1 MRLLRCWLLLLLRP
15 TVTFSKCANAC
26 SGHGTCGANDKCTCY
41 AGFTLNDCS
50 GRACL
55 AKTAWIDKA
64 SAANTAHAAV
74 ECSNRGVCDYT
85 LGECVCAV
93 GFEGVACEKSKCPN
107 GCSGKGVCMSLYDI
121 GKYLGPDTT
130 GDGYGPLY
138 ANWEKNNVYGCNC
151 DWTYAGPDCSLRLC
165 PKGDD
170 PETTGQAYR
179 TITITT
185 ANSGAAAMSGTF
197 QVFFNGYS
205 MTFNADGG
213 QESGA
218 SCVAFVK
225 QLNNVKTATC
235 TQSTPDTTTKGCVY
249 TIAFTDWGED
259 PMQNNLFHHD
269 GDPPLSSFQCSTRLA
284 TTSSGTITCA
294 VADVA
299 GGGAGGD
306 IVEYESCGARGI
318 CDFVTGI
325 CACATGY
332 EGPSCSTQ
340 GSIIVNPC
348 ATPDLSVHASCAS
361 FTGSA
366 LHVKST
372 KAKATGGYPLF
383 SFSSCVV
390 LSCTGGLSAFLF
402 PTDFDL
408 ILATASTDNLF
419 AVRGDGR
426 LRVYEGGLIVSA
438 GGETIVAGGLVVTA
452 GGATVTAGGE

>member
-74 ECSNRGVCDYT
+74 ECSNRGVCDHT

-383 SFSSCVV
+383 FSFSSCVV
-390 LSCTGGLSAFLF
+390 LSCTGGLSAFPFVSLF
-402 PTDFDL
+402 
-408 ILATASTDNLF
+408 
-419 AVRGDGR
+419 V
-426 LRVYEGGLIVSA
+426 VSFSNRF
-438 GGETIVAGGLVVTA
+438 
-452 GGATVTAGGE
+452 